1 MVKLVEIC
9 ETKALTSGQQY
20 TLREVYVNPKHVV
33 ALREE
38 STLKKKLVEGLLPE
52 NLDERQQFT
61 RLTLDRGQVGL
72 DLVVVGGP
80 GLVESKLKDAGERHV
95 LRD

>member
-9 ETKALTSGQQY
+9 ESKALSSGQKY

-38 STLKKKLVEGLLPE
+38 STFKQKLTEGQLPE
-52 NLDERQQFT
+52 SLDERQQFT

-72 DLVVVGGP
+72 DLVVVGPP
-80 GLVESKLKDAGERHV
+80 GIVENKLKDNGERHV